1 MFVVGGASLTKSN
14 YERILDSAESM
25 LVKSKQIVQ
34 MKKENETELKPIF
47 EETDTFID
55 NWLQEITEL
64 K

>member
-34 MKKENETELKPIF
+34 MKKENETEQTL
-47 EETDTFID
+47 
-55 NWLQEITEL
+55 LSITGYKRL
-64 K
+64 LN